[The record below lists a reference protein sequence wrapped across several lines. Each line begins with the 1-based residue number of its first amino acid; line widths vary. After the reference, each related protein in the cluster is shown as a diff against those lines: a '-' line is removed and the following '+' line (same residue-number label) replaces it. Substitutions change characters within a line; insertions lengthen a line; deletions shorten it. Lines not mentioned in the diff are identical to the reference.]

1 MGVAVTHNYTSAAS
15 VPGIRSK
22 MMTDITTPQ
31 LMFGLGPEADG
42 ALNAPLAR
50 EAPVKMFTSW
60 YNSPDDLS
68 WMSSWHD
75 NLVPRVY
82 AAGKALHLVVWDSSS
97 SNTTIDTKYGP
108 ACGRP
113 YALSAGFLSDMERL
127 AQIYAGSGPLYVSLF
142 AEFQT
147 YPCVNN
153 QWAGAENYYRA
164 LMDQYTAAKAIFHQN
179 APNSRVSLCWGGWQA
194 RFNNQVTGAGLA
206 LFPHFADVMQQ
217 SDFQSFQA
225 MQSDSN
231 ASDVEAMTTELHQW
245 GPVMLAY
252 YKPDNGSQTIFDA
265 DTQTMLTDSYLA
277 RVTADGLFAW
287 SFMDNNNLAASA
299 SSYQFVRDAIMRYA
313 APWIVPPIT
322 GESPAPTLPPT
333 NTPIAP
339 TNTPIAPTNTPI
351 APTNTPIAPTNTPIA
366 PTVQP
371 TNTPWPVTN
380 APTPPPLFSTGF
392 EGGDP
397 QPTWTNTIDGAG
409 YPAGGITSVAGI
421 CCGLG
426 GPETG
431 VRAEVDHTGSAALM
445 YSGKDT
451 NPGMSYAYTK
461 VFDLSGQNIIVGP
474 NTTLSY
480 WIYPQSSRTAP
491 VPVSEGN
498 STCVAVDLIFT
509 DGNNLRDSG
518 AVDQNGN
525 RLHPAAQCG
534 HLTPDTWNHVTS
546 VIGTRVAGKTIGR
559 LDVGYDQPTNQ
570 GGYRG
575 YIDDISIHN

>member
-1 MGVAVTHNYTSAAS
+1 VQGKIIFYVSITTRILLISSLMVAGMTTVHGRTSAAS
-15 VPGIRSK
+15 ILAARSAT
-22 MMTDITTPQ
+22 MADATIPQ

-42 ALNAPLAR
+42 VLDAPLAR

-60 YNSPDDLS
+60 YNSPNDLS
-68 WMSSWHD
+68 WMSSWHN
-75 NLVPRVY
+75 NLIPQVY

-97 SNTTIDTKYGP
+97 SNATIDTKYGP

-113 YALSAGFLSDMERL
+113 YALSANFLNDMERL
-127 AQIYAGSGPLYVSLF
+127 ARIYAGSGPLYVSLF

-164 LMDQYTAAKAIFHQN
+164 LKDQYTAAKAIFHQD
-179 APNSRVSLCWGGWQA
+179 APNSRVSLCWGGWQT
-194 RFNNQVTGAGLA
+194 RFNDQLTGAGLA

-225 MQSDSN
+225 MQSDNN
-231 ASDVEAMTTELHQW
+231 ASDVDAMTTELHQW

-287 SFMDNNNLAASA
+287 SFMDNNNLTASA
-299 SSYQFVRDAIMRYA
+299 SSYQSVRDAIMRYA

-322 GESPAPTLPPT
+322 GVSPAPTIPPT
-333 NTPIAP
+333 NTPI
-339 TNTPIAPTNTPI
+339 T
-351 APTNTPIAPTNTPIA
+351 

-371 TNTPWPVTN
+371 TNTPWPVAN
-380 APTPPPLFSTGF
+380 APTPAPLFSTGF
-392 EGGDP
+392 EGSEL

-409 YPAGGITSVAGI
+409 YPAGALASVVGV

-426 GPETG
+426 GPQTG

-445 YSGKDT
+445 YSGKDI

-474 NTTLSY
+474 STTLSY

-491 VPVSEGN
+491 VPVSGGN

-518 AVDQNGN
+518 TVDQNGN

-534 HLTPDTWNHVTS
+534 HLTPDTWNHITS
-546 VIGTRVAGKTIGR
+546 VIGTRADGKTIAR
-559 LDVGYDQPTNQ
+559 LDVGYDQPANQ

-575 YIDDISIHN
+575 YIDDISIYN